1 MTTATGL
8 NDVNGE
14 YVGTVGLHGL
24 LAMVEEDNGCS

>member
-24 LAMVEEDNGCS
+24 LAQVEEGRACP